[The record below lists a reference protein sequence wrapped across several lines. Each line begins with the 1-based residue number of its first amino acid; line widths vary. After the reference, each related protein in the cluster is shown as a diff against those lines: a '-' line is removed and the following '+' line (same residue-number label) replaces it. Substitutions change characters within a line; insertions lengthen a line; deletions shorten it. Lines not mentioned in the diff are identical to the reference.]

1 MRYIEKN
8 LHVGKKK
15 VFENQRLV
23 ARKTYGLS
31 RRQQRFKSAWG
42 RQQEI
47 KPLREIV
54 RAFSLWG
61 RFAPQSAPQIF
72 KILFSL
78 QAGTERNGCSSQEWV
93 FQPQMDTY

>member
-1 MRYIEKN
+1 MQLRRAEK
-8 LHVGKKK
+8 HGKRPHRLAGPG
-15 VFENQRLV
+15 QRPFTPSTAVQIRLG
-23 ARKTYGLS
+23 TPN
-31 RRQQRFKSAWG
+31 
-42 RQQEI
+42 EI

-61 RFAPQSAPQIF
+61 RFAPPSAPQIF